1 MTNTLRL
8 LSLCSGIG
16 GADLAAEWTG
26 AITVA
31 GQVEI
36 DPFCQHIL
44 AKHWPH
50 VPRKGDIREVRGD
63 EFGDIDI
70 TVAGFPCQPHS
81 LAGKRKGS
89 SDERNLWPEV
99 KRLLSTIKPRWFVG
113 ENVPGLLSVED
124 GRFYGSIL
132 ADLDALGYR
141 CAWGVYGAGEVGAPH
156 QRERIFLVAYLSRIG
171 SNAWGAKSTERA
183 VDARHSL
190 QWYAGTSGRHQLSST
205 VDQAG

>member
-31 GQVEI
+31 GQVKI

-70 TVAGFPCQPHS
+70 TVGIPLPASFIGWQ
-81 LAGKRKGS
+81 A
-89 SDERNLWPEV
+89 ERQ
-99 KRLLSTIKPRWFVG
+99 LLTN
-113 ENVPGLLSVED
+113 E
-124 GRFYGSIL
+124 
-132 ADLDALGYR
+132 
-141 CAWGVYGAGEVGAPH
+141 
-156 QRERIFLVAYLSRIG
+156 IFLA
-171 SNAWGAKSTERA
+171 
-183 VDARHSL
+183 
-190 QWYAGTSGRHQLSST
+190 
-205 VDQAG
+205 